1 MRTSG
6 LLVAFSVSLSGCGES
21 QQQSQIGRYRIHAS
35 EQGTVLLDSATG
47 KTWVQVYAENR
58 RDKAPYWEPTARLDD
73 RDEWKAF
80 DALHPPEPENSN

>member
-1 MRTSG
+1 MRTLG
-6 LLVAFSVSLSGCGES
+6 LLVVLLILLSGCGAS

-35 EQGTVLLDSATG
+35 DEGTMLLDSVTG
-47 KTWVQVYAENR
+47 KTWLQVYADDR

-80 DALHPPEPENSN
+80 DALHPRDPDKSN